1 MIQPKSLNGYT
12 HPASIRAE
20 IQKMAKAAAEAETQ
34 VVRSYWTNKI
44 KEAQAIL
51 IHNQKI
57 LNSIL
62 KHKIE
67 DTK

>member
-1 MIQPKSLNGYT
+1 MTQPKSFNGYT
-12 HPASIRAE
+12 HPASIRTE
-20 IQKMAKAAAEAETQ
+20 IQKMAKAAAEAETR

-44 KEAQAIL
+44 KEAEEIL
-51 IHNQKI
+51 IFNQKI